1 VQRRLFRPPASA
13 AQKAPG
19 PERNGLPDGYAVTAS
34 TSRITMTEDHEVAA
48 IPLAEERVSVTK
60 REVETGRLRVEISV
74 QERQDAVPVEL
85 SHDEVEVERVPVNK
99 AVSHLP
105 SVRLEGSTTII
116 PVVEEVVVVE
126 KRLILVEEIHV
137 RRKSVAETRQIPV
150 TLRSEQ
156 VRIDRSGSLEG
167 ADEAD
172 GSGRAGGPA

>member
-1 VQRRLFRPPASA
+1 
-13 AQKAPG
+13 
-19 PERNGLPDGYAVTAS
+19 
-34 TSRITMTEDHEVAA
+34 MTEEQEVAA

-60 REVETGRLRVEISV
+60 REVETGRLRVQVSV
-74 QERQDAVPVEL
+74 EERQEAVPVEL
-85 SHDEVEVERVPVNK
+85 SHDEVEVERVPVNR

-150 TLRSEQ
+150 TLRFEQ
-156 VRIDRSGSLEG
+156 VRVERSGT
-167 ADEAD
+167 AD
-172 GSGRAGGPA
+172 GGAGGAGGAAGPAPSGGES